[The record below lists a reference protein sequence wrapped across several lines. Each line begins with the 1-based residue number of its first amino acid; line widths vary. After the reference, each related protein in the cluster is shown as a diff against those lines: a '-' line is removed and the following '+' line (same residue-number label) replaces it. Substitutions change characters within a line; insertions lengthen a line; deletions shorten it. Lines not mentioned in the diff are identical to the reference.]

1 MSICLLAAAPPP
13 ALDKLKHIPPAFWWK
28 MGLAIAIFVA
38 AIILL
43 RKVARMNK
51 VVLTIIVLIVLS
63 TIGFNW
69 IYQRNE
75 PAWATPVVE
84 KLAGFFPSK
93 GAYANKQTQNPTH

>member
-1 MSICLLAAAPPP
+1 
-13 ALDKLKHIPPAFWWK
+13 
-28 MGLAIAIFVA
+28 
-38 AIILL
+38 
-43 RKVARMNK
+43 MNK
-51 VVLTIIVLIVLS
+51 VVLTVIVLIVLS

-93 GAYANKQTQNPTH
+93 GAYATKQTQNPTH